1 MAFAPAILG
10 VLGTV
15 VSAGGSILAGQQAK
29 AAANFEAKQLER
41 QANEKRAQATREVA
55 QQYAD
60 RKELMGNQIAVAAAS
75 GGGASDPTVM
85 DLLGDTAAYGYVQN
99 QNTYAN
105 AENIGR
111 QLEGQADAK
120 RIEGKNAQTASFINA
135 GSSLLSGLSGTMGQK
150 SQIDMYRSM
159 MPQKPAYG

>member
-55 QQYAD
+55 Q
-60 RKELMGNQIAVAAAS
+60 
-75 GGGASDPTVM
+75 
-85 DLLGDTAAYGYVQN
+85 
-99 QNTYAN
+99 
-105 AENIGR
+105 
-111 QLEGQADAK
+111 
-120 RIEGKNAQTASFINA
+120 
-135 GSSLLSGLSGTMGQK
+135 
-150 SQIDMYRSM
+150 
-159 MPQKPAYG
+159 